1 MEVQWAEHLVNSL
14 LYKWYTASKTRAEF
28 IAKRWQATSRRRTA
42 AARKNY
48 KRAERIDCPGVG
60 CLASDFMET
69 ITDELSW
76 WPTEPLDRW
85 TTTMLEQVVGV
96 GAALNQPA
104 VLQVCINKGA
114 LDIRRWAEQKLR
126 AMQEKVRECMRV
138 DGSCLVLLGDQE
150 REMEGEQLPADLF
163 GCGEYGL

>member
-1 MEVQWAEHLVNSL
+1 
-14 LYKWYTASKTRAEF
+14 
-28 IAKRWQATSRRRTA
+28 
-42 AARKNY
+42 
-48 KRAERIDCPGVG
+48 
-60 CLASDFMET
+60 MET

-138 DGSCLVLLGDQE
+138 DGSCLVLRSGRWKGSSFRLISSGVGSTVCDAT
-150 REMEGEQLPADLF
+150 EGV
-163 GCGEYGL
+163 